1 MKTTELRRFKE
12 RLLNMRPHLTD
23 EIQRSIETV
32 QEEVQ
37 PPGEDTKEPSSG
49 IDKELV
55 LERTQEDMLNAINDA
70 LDRIEAGTY
79 GRCVECG
86 QEITLARL
94 NAIPY
99 TPYCIA
105 CERAVEVH

>member
-37 PPGEDTKEPSSG
+37 P
-49 IDKELV
+49 
-55 LERTQEDMLNAINDA
+55 R
-70 LDRIEAGTY
+70 
-79 GRCVECG
+79 
-86 QEITLARL
+86 
-94 NAIPY
+94 
-99 TPYCIA
+99 
-105 CERAVEVH
+105 